1 MEAAYLDLLRRC
13 LTEGEPTPTRTKY
26 PTRSLFGAQIRT
38 DLRAGFPLLTTKRI
52 PFRLIVEE
60 LRWFLSGSTNRND
73 LSRRGV
79 TIWDEWGDESGELG
93 PVYGAQWRRF
103 GAGASANG
111 RVVRLS
117 QPFNPLRPDLW
128 LADVECDADPCL
140 VDVPIAS
147 DTLGTCPPIR
157 VGEPCRVVFLNGDKR
172 HPVAIPAPRG
182 VDQIARVVDDIRAT
196 VADPRASVGRRLV
209 VSAWN
214 PVDVPRCALPPCHMT
229 FQFSVRPPRP
239 RGNYHALD
247 DVGKP
252 TGPPLSLAKIFAMT
266 NVDVDGSPI
275 HKHFADVSAAL
286 TASRELSC
294 HMYMRSADIFL
305 GVPFNI
311 ASYALLTHLIAK
323 VCGLDVGDLVISFGD
338 VHLYENHVEQART
351 QLARAPYEPP
361 RLMIAGGDWT
371 LADLCGEDLVA
382 DLFLDGYQSHPKIDA
397 EVAV

>member
-1 MEAAYLDLLRRC
+1 MLYSMEAAYLDLLRRC
-13 LTEGEPTPTRTKY
+13 LQDGDPTPTRTKF

-60 LRWFLSGSTNRND
+60 LRWFLSGSTNRKD

-93 PVYGAQWRRF
+93 PVYGHQWRNF
-103 GAGASANG
+103 GGG
-111 RVVRLS
+111 
-117 QPFNPLRPDLW
+117 
-128 LADVECDADPCL
+128 
-140 VDVPIAS
+140 
-147 DTLGTCPPIR
+147 

-172 HPVAIPAPRG
+172 NPVAIPAARG
-182 VDQIARVVDDIRAT
+182 VDQIARVVDDIRA
-196 VADPRASVGRRLV
+196 VIADPRASVGRRLV

-239 RGNYHALD
+239 RGDYYRLD
-247 DVGKP
+247 DSGKP
-252 TGPPLSLAKIFAMT
+252 TGAPISRAALLAMASA
-266 NVDVDGSPI
+266 DVDGSPVRE
-275 HKHFADVSAAL
+275 HFAAVDAAL
-286 TASRELSC
+286 ANQLRELSC

-361 RLMIAGGDWT
+361 RLMLAGGDWT
-371 LADLCGEDLVA
+371 LADLCSEDLIA

>member
-1 MEAAYLDLLRRC
+1 MLYSMEAAYLDLLRRC
-13 LTEGEPTPTRTKY
+13 LEDGDPTPTRTKF

-60 LRWFLSGSTNRND
+60 LRWFLSGSTNRRD

-111 RVVRLS
+111 
-117 QPFNPLRPDLW
+117 
-128 LADVECDADPCL
+128 
-140 VDVPIAS
+140 
-147 DTLGTCPPIR
+147 
-157 VGEPCRVVFLNGDKR
+157 
-172 HPVAIPAPRG
+172 
-182 VDQIARVVDDIRAT
+182 VDQIARVVDDIRA
-196 VADPRASVGRRLV
+196 VIADPRASVGRRLV

-214 PVDVPRCALPPCHMT
+214 PVDVPRCALPPCHMM
-229 FQFSVRPPRP
+229 FQFSVRPARP
-239 RGNYHALD
+239 RGNYYALD
-247 DVGKP
+247 EAGKP
-252 TGPPLSLAKIFAMT
+252 TGPPFTRAEILAMKSA
-266 NVDVDGSPI
+266 DVDGSPVRE
-275 HKHFADVSAAL
+275 HFAAVDAAL
-286 TASRELSC
+286 ANRPRELSC

-305 GVPFNI
+305 GVPFNV

-361 RLMIAGGDWT
+361 RLMLAGGDWT
-371 LADLCGEDLVA
+371 LADLCSEDLIA